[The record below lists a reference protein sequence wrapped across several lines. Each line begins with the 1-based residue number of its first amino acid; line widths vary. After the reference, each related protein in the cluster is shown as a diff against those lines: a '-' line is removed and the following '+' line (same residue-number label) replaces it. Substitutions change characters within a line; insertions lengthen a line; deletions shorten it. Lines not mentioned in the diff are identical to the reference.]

1 LLRYIFKIYSQD
13 ISLRRHPNFF
23 WECLSLKKNLQK
35 KKINF
40 AKNFLANLIF
50 FKSQNINKIFAYMAE
65 INFFLGGY
73 FFALKTVDCYFSINK
88 NLDLLLIHFDYTA
101 V

>member
-1 LLRYIFKIYSQD
+1 M
-13 ISLRRHPNFF
+13 
-23 WECLSLKKNLQK
+23 
-35 KKINF
+35 
-40 AKNFLANLIF
+40 
-50 FKSQNINKIFAYMAE
+50 NKIFAYMAE